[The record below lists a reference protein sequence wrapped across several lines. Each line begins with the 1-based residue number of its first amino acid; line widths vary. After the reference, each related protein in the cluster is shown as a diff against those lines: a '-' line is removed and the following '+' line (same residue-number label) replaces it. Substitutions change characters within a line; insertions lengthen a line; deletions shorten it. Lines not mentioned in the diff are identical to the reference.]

1 MLGPIICQTIR
12 PLVFKAGLWTIE
24 VEKSWTHLFDMVA
37 TLMKVLHDCVVH
49 NCISDLLV
57 LNSLAFNA
65 SIIKCLLFQRGYPGA
80 ADECNRSNI
89 YGPTFFPTLTHTLI
103 LKDTWVLIVEQMH
116 ELGLDTFLKLFRLSA
131 NLR

>member
-1 MLGPIICQTIR
+1 MTYI
-12 PLVFKAGLWTIE
+12 
-24 VEKSWTHLFDMVA
+24 
-37 TLMKVLHDCVVH
+37 H
-49 NCISDLLV
+49 NCISDFEI
-57 LNSLAFNA
+57 AMPFKA
-65 SIIKCLLFQRGYPGA
+65 SIIKFLLFQRGYPGA

>member
-37 TLMKVLHDCVVH
+37 TLMKVLHICKIIV
-49 NCISDLLV
+49 NLTSYGFY
-57 LNSLAFNA
+57 AFKA